1 MAVRSSGL
9 TERDREWKG
18 HLEAVASRGVTAKAY
33 AREQGLS
40 YHALY
45 QAKKRLRKL
54 GAWPVA
60 EKSQKQTLVS
70 FARVAV
76 AEKSVPTPAGTCRL
90 RLAEGV
96 TLEWEVTPSA
106 EVLGSVIERVLRR

>member
-1 MAVRSSGL
+1 MAERSSGL
-9 TERDREWKG
+9 TERDLEWKG

-33 AREQGLS
+33 AQEHGLS

-54 GAWPVA
+54 GSWPSA
-60 EKSQKQTLVS
+60 STSLKRTPVS

-76 AEKSVPTPAGTCRL
+76 SEQSAPTTAGACRL

-106 EVLGSVIERVLRR
+106 EVLASVIGRVLQR

>member
-1 MAVRSSGL
+1 MSKRSSGL
-9 TERDREWKG
+9 TGRDREWQV

-33 AREQGLS
+33 AQEQGLS

-54 GAWPVA
+54 GAWPA
-60 EKSQKQTLVS
+60 ASTSRK
-70 FARVAV
+70 R
-76 AEKSVPTPAGTCRL
+76 TPASFTRVVVSEPSAPMTACACRL

-106 EVLGSVIERVLRR
+106 EVLASVIGRVLRR